1 MTVPAGSGAATTS
14 DPEHD
19 PEIRALVEDSLT
31 GIGMAAAGAN
41 VIMQLS
47 QLPVG
52 HGVARSRVDSGR
64 VDTHPIKRTRTTLAY
79 LAIAL
84 TGSDVE
90 RGAMRRE
97 VNRQHR
103 QVRSGPDDPV
113 AYDAMDTD
121 LQLWVAACLYQGV
134 EDIQAV
140 LGIEHDDDTAERLYR
155 YCARLGTTLQ
165 VKPSQWPPTRAAF
178 REYWDANVATIE
190 MDDLTRT
197 YLRGIARAE
206 FLPAPL
212 PWLLGPLVEL
222 QTMGFLPP
230 RFREELGLPWD
241 QRRQRSFD
249 AMMRS
254 WAWVDRRMPTPIRR
268 FPFNMYRWDTQRRI
282 RRGRPI
288 V

>member
-1 MTVPAGSGAATTS
+1 MTVLAGPHPTS
-14 DPEHD
+14 DDEHD

-52 HGVARSRVDSGR
+52 HGVASSTVDSGR
-64 VDTHPIKRTRTTLAY
+64 VDRHPIKRTRTTLAY
-79 LAIAL
+79 LVIAL
-84 TGSDVE
+84 TGTDEE
-90 RGAMRRE
+90 RVAMRRE

-103 QVRSGPDDPV
+103 QVRSGADEPV
-113 AYDAMDTD
+113 AYDAMDPD
-121 LQLWVAACLYQGV
+121 LQLWVAACLYKGV

-155 YCARLGTTLQ
+155 YCSRLGTTLQ
-165 VKPSQWPPTRAAF
+165 VKASQWPPTRAAF
-178 REYWDANVATIE
+178 QEYWDANVATIE
-190 MDDLTRT
+190 MDDLTRS
-197 YLRGIARAE
+197 YLQGIARAG
-206 FLPAPL
+206 FLPTPL
-212 PWLLGPLVEL
+212 SQLLGPLVEL

-241 QRRQRSFD
+241 AHRQRAFD
-249 AMMRS
+249 VLMRS
-254 WAWVDRRMPTPIRR
+254 WAWVDRRVPPPIRK
-268 FPFNMYRWDTQRRI
+268 FPFNLYRWDTQRRI
-282 RRGRPI
+282 RRGTPI

>member
-1 MTVPAGSGAATTS
+1 MSVVTGPDTQPSDAA
-14 DPEHD
+14 HD
-19 PEIRALVEDSLT
+19 AEIQALIEDSLT

-52 HGVARSRVDSGR
+52 HGVASSKVDSGR
-64 VDTHPIKRTRTTLAY
+64 VDKHPIKRTRTTLAY
-79 LAIAL
+79 LVMAL
-84 TGSDVE
+84 TGTDDE
-90 RGAMRRE
+90 RAALRRE

-113 AYDAMDTD
+113 AYDAMDPG
-121 LQLWVAACLYQGV
+121 LQLWVGACLYKGV

-140 LGIEHDDDTAERLYR
+140 LGIEHDDDIAERHYR

-165 VKPSQWPPTRAAF
+165 VKESQWPPTRAAF
-178 REYWDANVATIE
+178 GEYWDANVAAIE

-197 YLRGIARAE
+197 YLQGIARAE
-206 FLPAPL
+206 FLPGPL
-212 PWLLGPLVEL
+212 PRLLGPIVEL

-241 QRRQRSFD
+241 ARRQRAFD
-249 AMMRS
+249 AMMQT
-254 WAWVDRRMPTPIRR
+254 WAWVDRRLPAPIRKL
-268 FPFNMYRWDTQRRI
+268 PFNVYRWDTQRRI
-282 RRGRPI
+282 RQGKPI

>member
-1 MTVPAGSGAATTS
+1 MTVTAGSAATAS
-14 DPEHD
+14 AHEHD

-47 QLPVG
+47 RLPVG
-52 HGVARSRVDSGR
+52 HGVASSTVDSGR
-64 VDTHPIKRTRTTLAY
+64 VDQHPIKRTRTTLAY
-79 LAIAL
+79 LVIAL
-84 TGSDVE
+84 TGTDDE
-90 RGAMRRE
+90 RAAMRRE

-103 QVRSGPDDPV
+103 QVRSGADAPV
-113 AYDAMDTD
+113 SYDAMDPG
-121 LQLWVAACLYQGV
+121 LQLWVAACLYKGV
-134 EDIQAV
+134 EDIEAV

-155 YCARLGTTLQ
+155 YCSRLGTTLQ

-178 REYWDANVATIE
+178 QEYWDANVATIE
-190 MDDLTRT
+190 MDDLTRP
-197 YLRGIARAE
+197 YLQGIARAE

-212 PWLLGPLVEL
+212 ARVLGPLVEL

-241 QRRQRSFD
+241 DRRQRAFD
-249 AMMRS
+249 VMMRS
-254 WAWVDRRMPTPIRR
+254 WAWADRRMPAPLRR
-268 FPFNMYRWDTQRRI
+268 FPFNVYRWDTQRRI
-282 RRGRPI
+282 RRGKPI